1 MKMEAKIMKWLDV
14 KKAFPSQW
22 VLIEAIEAKTV
33 DSNRVIESLSII
45 ETFADDSL
53 KAFKKYSELHKKNK
67 EKEFYVVHTDR
78 PELDISILKWT
89 GVRPG

>member
-1 MKMEAKIMKWLDV
+1 MQWVDV

-33 DSNRVIESLSII
+33 DSNRIVKNIAII
-45 ETFADDSL
+45 DTFADDSL
-53 KAFKKYSELHKKNK
+53 KALKKYKELHNQNR
-67 EKEFYVVHTDR
+67 EKEYYVVHTDR
-78 PELDISILKWT
+78 PELDITVLKWT